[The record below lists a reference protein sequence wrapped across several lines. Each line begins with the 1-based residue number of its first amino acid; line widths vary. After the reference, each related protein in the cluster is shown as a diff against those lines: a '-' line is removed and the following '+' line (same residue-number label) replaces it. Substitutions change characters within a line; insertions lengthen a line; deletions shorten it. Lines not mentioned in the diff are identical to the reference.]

1 MPGSMIPTLH
11 ARTLALGVEPQPMS
25 PPDFGKFI
33 AAEIDKWAKVI
44 RFAQL
49 KPAG

>member
-1 MPGSMIPTLH
+1 MT
-11 ARTLALGVEPQPMS
+11 
-25 PPDFGKFI
+25 PPEFGKFI

-44 RFAQL
+44 RFAAL